1 MKLTPTA
8 RENTL
13 FLVDVSS
20 FIFRA
25 FFAIRSLSSR
35 SGEPTNAVY
44 GVAAMLGRL
53 IEEANPKYLTI
64 VYDSKE
70 PSFRKEVY
78 PEYKANRSETPDDLI
93 PQFDRIEDL
102 IAKMKLHSIRKSSV
116 EADDLI
122 GTLTHRWTEENPKHE
137 VMVVTGDK
145 DLMQLVTKRVKVW
158 DTMKGVVYGPAEVE
172 EKFGVRADQIRDYLA
187 LVGDSS
193 DNIPGVPSIGPKGA
207 VDLLKEFDTLDGVV
221 KAAKAGKIKGKKG
234 ETIAANEKDAYLSQ
248 ELATLF
254 NVKEAK
260 VDLKAMLVPFEDG
273 VVAVGPEC
281 LALLDELNLKSL
293 RDKWGKGQPPS
304 AGGAESVQ
312 SADTTASAQTARL
325 AEIDFSDADA
335 KPQAY
340 ARAAIAAADGRNAPG
355 ATLVATKDTF
365 ESVLT
370 EKQLID
376 LLIQLEKADEFGFD
390 LETTSLNPREAH
402 LVGIAIAPNTKKG
415 YYIPVGH
422 RGSNIEQLPEK
433 YVLEK
438 LRPILMDPKRK
449 KVGHNLKYDFSVLAE
464 LGIVADGIGADT
476 MVADYVLDPEGRHN
490 LETVAGKRLAYQTMT
505 YESVCGK
512 GKDQVPF
519 DLIPI
524 DVATRYSAE
533 DAWVALNLWKEMRP
547 KLQAEGL
554 MRIFAEVDLPLVQIL
569 SKMERSGISIDVD
582 YLKKIAVEFKT
593 DIDKVDAKIQK
604 FTQGPIN
611 LNSPKQL
618 GELLFTEL
626 KLPPQGKTKT
636 GFSTDASV
644 LQALAPLHE
653 VPRLILQHRE
663 IAKLMGT
670 YVEPLP
676 TMKDPKT
683 GKIHAGFHQT
693 VAATGRLSSSDP
705 NLQNIPV
712 RSERGQ
718 KIRRAFIPTK
728 GNVFISAD
736 YSQIELRI
744 LAQMSG
750 DKDLIGSFQKDEDV
764 HRRTASEIFE
774 VKPDQ
779 VTDEQRSAA
788 KAINFGLMYGKSAFG
803 LAEELEISRTEA
815 KNMITKYFERYS
827 GVKNFLDGLIVGAK
841 EKGESS
847 TLLGR
852 KRELR
857 DINAKNPAMRA
868 QAERMAMNTPIQG
881 TAADMMKLAMIRIDD
896 ELTRGK
902 FEAKLVLQVH
912 DEFVLDT
919 PKAEVEKV
927 KALVVH
933 AMEHAFDGVLDLV
946 IPLKVNVATGATWAD
961 L

>member
-35 SGEPTNAVY
+35 TGEPTNAVY
-44 GVAAMLGRL
+44 GVAAMLGKL

-78 PEYKANRSETPDDLI
+78 PEYKAHRSETPDDLI

-102 IAKMKLHSIRKSSV
+102 IAKMKLHSIRKSTV

-122 GTLTHRWTEENPKHE
+122 GTLTHRWTEENPNHE

-158 DTMKGVVYGPAEVE
+158 DTMKGVVYGPAEVQ

-254 NVKEAK
+254 NVDDAK
-260 VDLKAMLVPFEDG
+260 VDFNAMLVPFEGG
-273 VVAVGPEC
+273 VIAVGPEC

-293 RDKWGKGQPPS
+293 REKWGKGQATNS
-304 AGGAESVQ
+304 GATTEV
-312 SADTTASAQTARL
+312 SADSMSSSARL

-335 KPQAY
+335 APQAY
-340 ARAAIAAADGRNAPG
+340 ARAAVAAAEARNTPG

-376 LLIQLEKADEFGFD
+376 VLVQLEKTDEFGFD

-402 LVGIAIAPNTKKG
+402 LVGIAIAPTPTKG

-422 RGSNIEQLPEK
+422 RGSNIDQLPEK
-433 YVLEK
+433 FVLDK

-464 LGIVADGIGADT
+464 MGIIADGIGADT

-547 KLQAEGL
+547 KLQAAGL

-569 SKMERSGISIDVD
+569 SKMERTGISIDTD
-582 YLKKIAVEFKT
+582 YLKKIAVEFKA
-593 DIDKVDAKIQK
+593 DIEKVDAKIQK
-604 FTQGPIN
+604 FTKGPIN

-618 GELLFTEL
+618 GELLFNEL
-626 KLPPQGKTKT
+626 GLPTQGKTKT

-644 LQALAPLHE
+644 LQTLAPLHE

-676 TMKDPKT
+676 TMKDPKD

-728 GNVFISAD
+728 GNVFVSAD

-750 DKDLIGSFQKDEDV
+750 DKDLIESFQKDEDV

-774 VKPDQ
+774 VKPER

-803 LAEELEISRTEA
+803 LAEELGISRTEA

-841 EKGESS
+841 ERGEST

-852 KRELR
+852 RRELR
-857 DINAKNPAMRA
+857 DINAKNPAMRS

-896 ELTRGK
+896 ELTKGN
-902 FEAKLVLQVH
+902 FAAKLVLQVH

-919 PKAEVEKV
+919 PVSEVEKV

-933 AMEHAFDGVLDLV
+933 AMEHAFDGILKLD